1 MLFFYFFF
9 ELKKNHMQNSVV
21 LVGLM
26 AAITEPW
33 IEKKLKVRG
42 LNWQNWK
49 LENWNKKKNVKVRG

>member
-1 MLFFYFFF
+1 
-9 ELKKNHMQNSVV
+9 MQNSVV

-26 AAITEPW
+26 AAVTEPW

-49 LENWNKKKNVKVRG
+49 LENRNEKKCES